1 MIKLPK
7 GFTRRKS
14 SGNALEELTNPPEP
28 SFRVFERPGSKSLDG
43 GNTLK
48 RMSQGR
54 PLSAGPHLDDNI
66 FVDSPKG
73 PNLNNRGSGGTNNS
87 TSSGGHND
95 NSSSSARFSS
105 SSTLPSSTDAPLD
118 DKPLPNPMDSRKIP
132 IPPIPEPHTLSL
144 RAAGRSFSFGRK
156 KAPHP
161 LPSSPRLTPSP
172 HTAPEPSNVKRERA
186 MTESSYASGSTATPP
201 KLLETDLDLGQ
212 SDLDG
217 FGSMFESFGKRR
229 SQGGLAQ
236 EGLGMAAT
244 ESPGNLSSAG
254 PTPPPKPHFDER
266 STFAPSS
273 AQANTSRQVDSS
285 PYSWSSQD
293 SQDGLIYSES
303 PTAMPPGA
311 DIVGSP
317 TVPRRTQAPLPLKPT
332 PIPNTNSPSVRPR
345 TQRPQSI
352 TGAGLRRSS
361 AYVSH
366 RDSYQWQDED
376 ARLVM
381 DSVSASRRLDR
392 QSGGFS
398 SYRNKEGDKN
408 ASTASAI
415 IESSALS
422 NMPPPTET
430 NSLQRVNI
438 RDRQCASV
446 PLFDSDDPD
455 FQNSGRR
462 LESSE
467 TTPRAKQRDLGQR
480 AERDLFDIPP
490 PPSARFDG
498 RQNNTNTYR
507 LNGQPKVM
515 TPAQFERYRKEQE
528 ITRTKSNSSKS
539 DGSDDENENYDDDDE
554 TERNRQL
561 AKQRRKQ
568 EAHLAV
574 YRQQMMKMTGEQPSD
589 LPNIGQLRPAM
600 DRAAMSTPDLSG
612 RTSTPTF
619 SLDKPPG
626 GGKGSDDE
634 DEDIPLGIL
643 AAHGFPAKNRPP
655 SAIGNVGANPYIRYT
670 SESYPAPP
678 MSTAGTS
685 IAGGGKAL
693 PPFARNLPPDPY
705 YGAGLVN
712 PSNRESL
719 AFGATGGSSTHG
731 AHSPNLP
738 PGGLVGVIAG
748 EERARAMRRG
758 SPNAQ
763 GNYSSPLPQGMPQ
776 MPIGMPPGM
785 MPMQTMSPGEEA
797 QVQMSQQMTQMMHM
811 QMQWMQQMQQMV
823 AGGMQGPQ
831 PGQPSQFLPPQQ
843 QQMAMNNGFLSPP
856 GQMSRPTSMGSPFA
870 SGAPALAQK
879 GQQRAMS
886 MMGPGTSSPWPPK
899 EGIRLTAPSI
909 MSGALDSQGYPP
921 SIAPSE
927 RSNVGM
933 PSRYR
938 PVSIAPNDEAPR
950 SSSRASTF
958 TSNAMLF
965 GGDRRSGLLS
975 TTTPVQSS
983 LNKGAAA
990 SDDDDEEGWEKMKQK
1005 RDKKKSSWRSK
1016 KKGEPDIKDIYYSEL

>member
-1 MIKLPK
+1 MPMIKFPK

-28 SFRVFERPGSKSLDG
+28 SFRVFERPGSKSFDG
-43 GNTLK
+43 GTTLK

-66 FVDSPKG
+66 FVDSRTS

-87 TSSGGHND
+87 ASSGGQND
-95 NSSSSARFSS
+95 NSSSSARYSS
-105 SSTLPSSTDAPLD
+105 SSTLPSSTDVPLD
-118 DKPLPNPMDSRKIP
+118 DKPLPNPMELRKIP
-132 IPPIPEPHTLSL
+132 PEPHTLL
-144 RAAGRSFSFGRK
+144 RAAGRTFSFGRK
-156 KAPHP
+156 KAPP
-161 LPSSPRLTPSP
+161 LASSSPRFTPSP
-172 HTAPEPSNVKRERA
+172 QNAPGYPSGKRERA

-217 FGSMFESFGKRR
+217 FGTMFESFGKRR
-229 SQGGLAQ
+229 SQGGSLAQ
-236 EGLGMAAT
+236 ETTT
-244 ESPGNLSSAG
+244 EIPGNQSSAG
-254 PTPPPKPHFDER
+254 PTSPDSYFGDRATYTQSPVQVNASRQADSLPHSWKSHHPQDGANLSDGPTALQPATNLAGPPPVPRH
-266 STFAPSS
+266 SQPPLPS
-273 AQANTSRQVDSS
+273 NTSMQN
-285 PYSWSSQD
+285 P
-293 SQDGLIYSES
+293 
-303 PTAMPPGA
+303 
-311 DIVGSP
+311 
-317 TVPRRTQAPLPLKPT
+317 
-332 PIPNTNSPSVRPR
+332 NSPSARSKL
-345 TQRPQSI
+345 QRPPSI
-352 TGAGLRRSS
+352 MGAGLRRSS
-361 AYVSH
+361 AYAPQ
-366 RDSYQWQDED
+366 RESYKWQDED

-381 DSVSASRRLDR
+381 DSLSASRKLDR
-392 QSGGFS
+392 QSGGLV
-398 SYRNKEGDKN
+398 SYREKEGN
-408 ASTASAI
+408 SSASAAV
-415 IESSALS
+415 ESSALS
-422 NMPPPTET
+422 NMPP
-430 NSLQRVNI
+430 NKMKSFQAVNTQ
-438 RDRQCASV
+438 DRQRALN
-446 PLFDSDDPD
+446 PLFDSDDLE
-455 FQNSGRR
+455 FQSSSRR
-462 LESSE
+462 LDSSE
-467 TTPRAKQRDLGQR
+467 TTPRAKQRDQVR
-480 AERDLFDIPP
+480 QTERNLFDIPP

-498 RQNNTNTYR
+498 QQINPNTYR
-507 LNGQPKVM
+507 QNGQAKVM

-539 DGSDDENENYDDDDE
+539 NSSDDENENYDDDDE

-561 AKQRRKQ
+561 ARQRRKQ

-574 YRQQMMKMTGEQPSD
+574 YRQQMMKMTGEQPSE
-589 LPNIGQLRPAM
+589 LPNQGQLRPTM

-634 DEDIPLGIL
+634 DEDVPLGIL
-643 AAHGFPAKNRPP
+643 AAHGFPSKNRPP
-655 SAIGNVGANPYIRYT
+655 SAVGNVGANPYIRYT

-685 IAGGGKAL
+685 VAGGVKGL

-719 AFGATGGSSTHG
+719 AFGATGGSSVHG
-731 AHSPNLP
+731 SHSPNLP

-763 GNYSSPLPQGMPQ
+763 GNYGSPLPQGMPQ
-776 MPIGMPPGM
+776 MPMGVLPGM
-785 MPMQTMSPGEEA
+785 MPMQTMSAGEEA

-831 PGQPSQFLPPQQ
+831 PGLTPQFLSPQQ
-843 QQMAMNNGFLSPP
+843 QQMAMTNGFLSPP
-856 GQMSRPTSMGSPFA
+856 GQMSRPTSMGSHSAGA
-870 SGAPALAQK
+870 SALAQNGSK
-879 GQQRAMS
+879 RPMS
-886 MMGPGTSSPWPPK
+886 MMGPGISSPWPSN
-899 EGIRLTAPSI
+899 EGVRLTMPGM
-909 MSGALDSQGYPP
+909 MSGAQDNPGYTP

-927 RSNVGM
+927 RSNLGM

-958 TSNAMLF
+958 TSNALLL
-965 GGDRRSGLLS
+965 GSDGRSGFLS
-975 TTTPVQSS
+975 TKTPVQST
-983 LNKGAAA
+983 LKKTVAA
-990 SDDDDEEGWEKMKQK
+990 SDDDEEEGWEEMKQN
-1005 RDKKKSSWRSK
+1005 RERKKFSWRSK
-1016 KKGEPDIKDIYYSEL
+1016 KKEEPDATDIYYSEL